1 MRGNFK
7 HGFWVVLIGLTV
19 GCGGSAPPAGTSPA
33 GAAKPSDTA
42 GSAKSDDFKIVIIT
56 NGSSPF
62 WDACDRGLKDAGAK
76 LGVRVELLRNDASEG
91 GQIRRLEQLAAQSDV
106 KGVGISVLEADA
118 SGVAE
123 QMLALRKKGVHVI
136 TVDSDG
142 PAEARAAFVGTNNL
156 EGGRELGRL
165 AAQLRP
171 EGGQAV
177 AFVGLMGAQNARERV
192 GGFKEGLGEKI
203 ELIDTMEDQVN
214 ESKARNN
221 VTTALANH
229 PKLNILAG
237 IWSYNAPAITDV
249 LQANGRR
256 KEFTTVAFDAEP
268 NALVAMEQGLLDA
281 MVVQNPYEMGFTGVT
296 LLYHM
301 IKEDKGAVDGLLKGE
316 TVYDTGLKVV
326 VPDESSPLKSKYR
339 VTLGDFRTWLTE
351 KGLEGS

>member
-1 MRGNFK
+1 
-7 HGFWVVLIGLTV
+7 
-19 GCGGSAPPAGTSPA
+19 
-33 GAAKPSDTA
+33 
-42 GSAKSDDFKIVIIT
+42 
-56 NGSSPF
+56 
-62 WDACDRGLKDAGAK
+62 
-76 LGVRVELLRNDASEG
+76 
-91 GQIRRLEQLAAQSDV
+91 
-106 KGVGISVLEADA
+106 
-118 SGVAE
+118 
-123 QMLALRKKGVHVI
+123 
-136 TVDSDG
+136 
-142 PAEARAAFVGTNNL
+142 
-156 EGGRELGRL
+156 
-165 AAQLRP
+165 
-171 EGGQAV
+171 
-177 AFVGLMGAQNARERV
+177 
-192 GGFKEGLGEKI
+192 
-203 ELIDTMEDQVN
+203 
-214 ESKARNN
+214 